1 MRSPVSLRALLLAF
15 VCVCAPVGV
24 TSAHAQPDVAWLGVQ
39 ERENLPERAA
49 AALDAAIGSVLAQT
63 LEPDISVETET
74 PQSPRAKRALT
85 ELDFLGVAPG
95 DALRDRESRAL
106 GIMLGAKVTVRT
118 WVEVMGAKTRV
129 TVFSAAV
136 NRRESVIDQVDG
148 TAPPQETFDLAA
160 WAGGIGGKVG
170 RKVGASVGELLR
182 WTPKDAAGFA
192 VAAARFLD
200 DGQPGIAALEF
211 NRAITLA
218 PAEPTYYLASA
229 RAYTALGDA
238 QRARGRLRTAVALAP
253 DMAQARL
260 ELGRAHLAAGDADAA
275 AAELRRAL
283 DLGAGFDAHM
293 ALAAALENAGD
304 LNGARQQY
312 EQAANLRPGDTAATA
327 RASRVAAPLS
337 AQTGAARPS
346 QAQET
351 EPEPDAARREV
362 MLYYV
367 GSGQPTEAVRQLR
380 LLAEERGKPIGYGP
394 KDYVTVARAL
404 DREFESIVV
413 EARSGWDGLQRR
425 SITPQQMT
433 DAVRRLHER
442 SDTLARAAEGIAAPP
457 ELERGHRHRVL
468 AYNLLNQ
475 SDFCLLRYIEGRKD
489 DDYDQS
495 VIARQGAIAELRR
508 AWDLDVDAGWPTR
521 TAAEE

>member
-1 MRSPVSLRALLLAF
+1 MRSPVSLRTLLLAF
-15 VCVCAPVGV
+15 ACVCAPVAV
-24 TSAHAQPDVAWLGVQ
+24 TSAPAQPDVAWLGVQ

-49 AALDAAIGSVLAQT
+49 AAFDAAIGSALAQT
-63 LEPDISVETET
+63 LEPGISVETET
-74 PQSPRAKRALT
+74 LQSPRARRALT

-106 GIMLGAKVTVRT
+106 GIMLGAKVTVRA
-118 WVEVMGAKTRV
+118 WVEVMDGKTRV

-148 TAPPQETFDLAA
+148 TAPPQETSDLAA

-170 RKVGASVGELLR
+170 RKVAASVGELLR
-182 WTPKDAAGFA
+182 WTPKEAAGFA
-192 VAAARFLD
+192 AAAARFLEE
-200 DGQPGIAALEF
+200 GQPGIAALEF

-218 PAEPTYYLASA
+218 PAEPTYYLGSA

-238 QRARGRLRTAVALAP
+238 ARARGRLRSAVALAP
-253 DMAQARL
+253 DMAEARL
-260 ELGRAHLAAGDADAA
+260 ELGRAHLAAGEADAA

-283 DLGAGFDAHM
+283 DLGAGFDAHV
-293 ALAAALENAGD
+293 ALGAALEKAGD
-304 LNGARQQY
+304 LNGARQQC
-312 EQAANLRPGDTAATA
+312 EQAAELRPDDTETAA
-327 RASRVAAPLS
+327 RASRVAAALS
-337 AQTGAARPS
+337 AQTGAARP
-346 QAQET
+346 AETEET
-351 EPEPDAARREV
+351 EPGPDAARREAV
-362 MLYYV
+362 LYYV

-380 LLAEERGKPIGYGP
+380 LLADERGEPIGYVP

-404 DREFESIVV
+404 DREFESIVA
-413 EARSGWDGLQRR
+413 EARRGWDGLQRR
-425 SITPQQMT
+425 SITPQQMGDT
-433 DAVRRLHER
+433 LSRLHER

-457 ELERGHRHRVL
+457 KLERGHRHRVL

-475 SDFCLLRYIEGRKD
+475 SDFFLRRYVEGRQD